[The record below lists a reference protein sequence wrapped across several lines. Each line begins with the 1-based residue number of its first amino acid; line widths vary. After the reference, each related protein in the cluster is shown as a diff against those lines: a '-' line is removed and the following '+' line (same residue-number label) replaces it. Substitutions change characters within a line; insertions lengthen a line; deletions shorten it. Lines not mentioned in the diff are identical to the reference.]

1 MFSKKSVTTTFTT
14 LFTTLLLASIAPQT
28 PSKADPA
35 ITIDTDGETWFL
47 RTSAPD
53 PEASAYGGRLRIYDI
68 HVAKM
73 VEVTHHHCATS
84 RFKAAFWRYYA
95 NGEVMGRFRVSCDV
109 AKDLV
114 KTHGLGKSHPTLI
127 NLIGTGSSTID
138 IPTIDIS
145 GDKAYTWMRFTQNFK
160 PIR

>member
-1 MFSKKSVTTTFTT
+1 MFSNTCVSRILTTVFTT
-14 LFTTLLLASIAPQT
+14 ILLTTIAPQQ
-28 PSKADPA
+28 PSKADSSL
-35 ITIDTDGETWFL
+35 TIDTDGETWFL
-47 RTSAPD
+47 RTPIVD
-53 PEASAYGGRLRIYDI
+53 PEVSAGGPLKIQDVHY
-68 HVAKM
+68 AKM
-73 VEVTHHHCATS
+73 VEITYHHCLNS

-114 KTHGLGKSHPTLI
+114 NTHGLGPVVPNVI
-127 NLIGTGSSTID
+127 NLIGVGPSTVN

-145 GDKAYTWMRFTQNFK
+145 GDKAYTWTRFTKNFK